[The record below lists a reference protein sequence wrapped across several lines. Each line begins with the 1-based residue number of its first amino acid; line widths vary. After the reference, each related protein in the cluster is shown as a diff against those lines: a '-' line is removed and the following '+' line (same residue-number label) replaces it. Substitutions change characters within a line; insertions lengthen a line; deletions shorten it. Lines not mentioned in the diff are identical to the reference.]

1 MLVIGSGMIGN
12 AVLSLH
18 VGGPV
23 AQTTSAI
30 IDPEDLRILAYT
42 VDGPIIKNDPEVG
55 NILVTEDIREL
66 SRDGMIIDST
76 DIFVNREDIVHLDEV
91 MNLNFDLIGLKVVTP
106 DGKKIGKIVDYTFD
120 STSFMVYQL
129 IVQKPIG
136 FASFGEPQLT
146 INRSQIVEIDDYKV
160 TIKHGKEQVKV
171 EEKHEGEEPE
181 EAPKREYVNP
191 FRKPA
196 YEQSDSDDS
205 DNASETSE

>member
-1 MLVIGSGMIGN
+1 M
-12 AVLSLH
+12 SLH

-23 AQTTSAI
+23 AETTSAI
-30 IDPEDLRILAYT
+30 IDPEDLKILAYT
-42 VDGPIIKNDPEVG
+42 LDGPIIKNDPEVG

-76 DIFVNREDIVHLDEV
+76 DVFVNREDIVHLDEV
-91 MNLNFDLIGLKVVTP
+91 MSLNFDLIGLKVVTP

-129 IVQKPIG
+129 IVQKRVG

-146 INRSQIVEIDDYKV
+146 INRSQIIEIDDYKV
-160 TIKHGKEQVKV
+160 TIKHEKEQVKV
-171 EEKHEGEEPE
+171 EEKHEEGPE

>member
-1 MLVIGSGMIGN
+1 MLVIGSGMIRN
-12 AVLSLH
+12 AVLSLY

-23 AQTTSAI
+23 AETTSAI

-42 VDGPIIKNDPEVG
+42 LDGPIIKNDPEVG
-55 NILVTEDIREL
+55 NILVTNDIREL

-76 DIFVNREDIVHLDEV
+76 DVFVNREDIVHLDEV
-91 MNLNFDLIGLKVVTP
+91 MSLNFDLIGLKVVTP

-129 IVQKPIG
+129 IVQKRVG

-146 INRSQIVEIDDYKV
+146 INRSQIIEIDDYKV
-160 TIKHGKEQVKV
+160 TIKHEKEQVKV
-171 EEKHEGEEPE
+171 EEKREEEPE